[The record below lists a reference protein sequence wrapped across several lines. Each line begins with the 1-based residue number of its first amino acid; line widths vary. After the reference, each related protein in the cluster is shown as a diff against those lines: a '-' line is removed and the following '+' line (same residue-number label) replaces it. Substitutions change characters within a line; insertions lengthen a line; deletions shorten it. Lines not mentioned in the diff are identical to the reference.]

1 MFKFTLTTVRPTANT
16 PFFVNTASGQVYQ
29 EQMIFAKS
37 ARPKSPDQAN
47 SLIAFDRT
55 ESADGLTM
63 IVDYTFAS
71 STGKDELFAEIEA
84 KAVEAGMPLFREARD
99 EYNAIHGHV
108 TTSKVEIV

>member
-1 MFKFTLTTVRPTANT
+1 MFKFTLTTVRPTANA
-16 PFFVNTASGQVYQ
+16 PFFVNTAVGQVYQ

-37 ARPKSPDQAN
+37 ARPRSPDQPNA
-47 SLIAFDRT
+47 LIAFDRT

-71 STGKDELFAEIEA
+71 SVGKDELFAENDA
-84 KAVEAGMPLFREARD
+84 KAVEAGMPVFKTARD

-108 TTSKVEIV
+108 TTYNIEII